1 MRAPAVLH
9 IVTGLPIGGA
19 QSALGRLLARIP
31 GERFVQ
37 SVVSLGELG
46 AMGETWRR
54 DGVRV
59 TALGMRPSMPDPL
72 AFARLV
78 RLLRR
83 ERPNLVQ
90 TWLYHADLF
99 GGLAAQAAGVRPV
112 LWNLRQSDLDPV
124 STKWPTRAVV
134 AASARLSRLVPR
146 TIVCCSEASR
156 HVHAALGYDE
166 SRMRVILNGVDLER
180 FRPDAEARAAVRRE
194 LGVADETPLIG
205 MAARWHPQKDHATFL
220 RAAAQTARRH
230 PGARFALCG
239 EAIDAGNAELVRLV
253 RELDLERS
261 VLLLGQRRD
270 MPRFNAALDL
280 AALSSAFG
288 EGFSNSIVEAMA
300 CGAPCVATDVGDSA
314 AIVGE
319 TGWIA
324 PKRDPAAFAAALE
337 DALAL
342 PAATLRAR
350 GSDARARAA
359 ERFDA
364 AAMARAY
371 EELWRDNLAAS

>member
-1 MRAPAVLH
+1 MRAPSVLH
-9 IVTGLPIGGA
+9 VITGLPIGGA

-31 GERFVQ
+31 GERFTQ

-46 AMGETWRR
+46 AMGEAWRR

-59 TALGMRPSMPDPL
+59 AALGMRPSTPDPL
-72 AFARLV
+72 AFLRLV

-83 ERPNLVQ
+83 ERPELVQ
-90 TWLYHADLF
+90 TWLYHADLL
-99 GGLAAQAAGVRPV
+99 GGLAARAAGVRPV

-124 STKWPTRAVV
+124 ETKWPTRAVV

-146 TIVCCSEASR
+146 TIVCCSQASR
-156 HVHAALGYDE
+156 RVHAALGYDDA
-166 SRMRVILNGVDLER
+166 RMRVILNGVDLER
-180 FRPDAEARAAVRRE
+180 FRPDAEARAGVRRE
-194 LGVADETPLIG
+194 LGVSGETPLIG

-220 RAAAQTARRH
+220 RAAALAARRF
-230 PGARFALCG
+230 PDARFALCG
-239 EAIDAGNAELVRLV
+239 EAVDAGNAELVGLV
-253 RELDLERS
+253 RELGLERS

-324 PKRDPAAFAAALE
+324 PKRDAAAFAAALE
-337 DALAL
+337 SALAL
-342 PAATLRAR
+342 PMAALRAR
-350 GSDARARAA
+350 GAGARARAA

-364 AAMARAY
+364 AVMARAY
-371 EELWRDNLAAS
+371 EELWRDNLPAS